1 MDYFNEFFGF
11 KKDPFETNHDV
22 KSFYISSIHK
32 PVLSR
37 LYRSVYEDGI
47 DVLIGEEGTG
57 KTITVKKFLS
67 ELQKTKSI
75 YIPYTDQSFDE
86 IIKHIGENIL
96 EKKFEESTQK
106 IISEIENYTRDNR
119 TVIVI
124 DNIHEASLNII
135 ENLRIFTE
143 IKNIKL
149 VLVGNGYLEKILRLS
164 SMRQLSTRVR
174 NILFLNNL
182 NKKDTKK
189 YIDTRLYNAGGDVSI
204 SRKVYGLVYDITKGN
219 PYKINLLMEESL
231 YLASLRKK
239 KKIKPSTIR
248 KAAKNLGFKVKRR
261 IGLLTILI
269 VILLLAIFGI
279 FSYYSGLIPIE
290 NIIRQE
296 VIEEVEKIPSEEK
309 LEEEKEEQKP
319 LQQMEEKQE
328 EITKPEEKT
337 EPITAKVNVGLLNIR
352 ENPDTTSKILAVAP
366 KGYEVKILEERED
379 GWVKVRYYSRTKG
392 REIEGWVK
400 KKYLDIG
407 SENE

>member
-22 KSFYISSIHK
+22 NSFYISSIHK

-75 YIPYTDQSFDE
+75 YVPYTDQSFDE
-86 IIKHIGENIL
+86 LMIYIGENIL
-96 EKKFEESTQK
+96 ERELEWSTQK

-124 DNIHEASLNII
+124 DNIHEASLNTI

-164 SMRQLSTRVR
+164 SMKQLSTRVR

-189 YIDTRLYNAGGDVSI
+189 YIDTRLYNAGGNVSV
-204 SRKVYGLVYDITKGN
+204 SRKVYGLVYDITKGT
-219 PYKINLLMEESL
+219 PYKINLLMEEAL
-231 YLASLRKK
+231 YLASLKKK

-296 VIEEVEKIPSEEK
+296 VVEEVKEIPPEGKI
-309 LEEEKEEQKP
+309 EEKEEQKP
-319 LQQMEEKQE
+319 LQQVEEKQE
-328 EITKPEEKT
+328 EIIKPQEKT
-337 EPITAKVNVGLLNIR
+337 EPITAKVSVGLLNIR
-352 ENPDTTSKILAVAP
+352 ENPDTTSKILV
-366 KGYEVKILEERED
+366 EERED

-400 KKYLDIG
+400 KKYLDTG